1 MIVKNKCLALLLVMT
16 GVLTA
21 QAKERNIEIRTSI
34 DSKYLFCE
42 VKTNGVPGYD
52 NRASAMR
59 GEGAGTTS
67 TNSYIAMS
75 NGANELTVEV
85 GALDW
90 FSENA
95 AMIENKETFNPAAYC
110 KAVMTLVDYD
120 NDQAVNLATLDI
132 KINEQGQ
139 PEAYLNNVP
148 DKTVV
153 FNKTTS
159 HPTERVTKNRVIPVD
174 PDMRA
179 YPDNMTLYQFT
190 KSFTVS
196 DLPDWQWV
204 HSEPYTGS
212 PEQVALL
219 KEAYSELWLALKN
232 KDIKK
237 VRKLY
242 TPAAESWAFTTQSTT
257 DKILDSQDY
266 NTIYD
271 EKNAEM
277 KTIDWDN
284 FYIIPMNNGK
294 MVRMVYKETLR
305 FSPVG
310 ISYVSERGKK
320 ASYFFSP
327 IFSLVNGKYI
337 PVI

>member
-1 MIVKNKCLALLLVMT
+1 M
-16 GVLTA
+16 A

-52 NRASAMR
+52 NRASAMD

-75 NGANELTVEV
+75 NGANDLTVEV

-90 FSENA
+90 FAENA
-95 AMIENKETFNPAAYC
+95 AGIENKNTFNPAAYC
-110 KAVMTLVDYD
+110 KAEMTLVDYD
-120 NDQAVNLATLDI
+120 NDRVVNLATLDI
-132 KINEQGQ
+132 RINKQGQ
-139 PEAYLNNVP
+139 PEAYRNNVP
-148 DKTVV
+148 DKTAV
-153 FNKTTS
+153 FKEITS
-159 HPTERVTKNRVIPVD
+159 HPTEQVTKNRAISVD
-174 PDMRA
+174 IDKRG

-190 KSFTVS
+190 QSFTVS
-196 DLPDWQWV
+196 GLPDWQWV

-212 PEQVALL
+212 PEQIALL
-219 KEAYSELWLALKN
+219 KEAYSGLWLALKN

-237 VRKLY
+237 VSKLY
-242 TPAAESWAFTTQSTT
+242 TPAAEAWAITTQSTT
-257 DKILDSQDY
+257 DRILNSQDY

-271 EKNAEM
+271 ENHAEM

-284 FYIIPMNNGK
+284 FYIISMNNGK
-294 MVRMVYKETLR
+294 MVRMVYKETLG
-305 FSPVG
+305 FSPIG
-310 ISYVSERGKK
+310 MSYIDDEGYRS
-320 ASYFFSP
+320 SFFFSP

>member
-1 MIVKNKCLALLLVMT
+1 MT
-16 GVLTA
+16 GIFTA

-67 TNSYIAMS
+67 TNSYIVMS
-75 NGANELTVEV
+75 NGENELTVEV

-90 FSENA
+90 FSKNA
-95 AMIENKETFNPAAYC
+95 AEIENKETFNPAAYC
-110 KAVMTLVDYD
+110 KAEMTLVDYD
-120 NDQAVNLATLDI
+120 NDQVLNIATLEI
-132 KINEQGQ
+132 KINEQGI
-139 PEAYLNNVP
+139 PTAYLNNVP
-148 DKTVV
+148 DNTVV

-159 HPTERVTKNRVIPVD
+159 HPTERVTKNKAISADIDKRG
-174 PDMRA
+174 

-196 DLPDWQWV
+196 GLPDWQWGY
-204 HSEPYTGS
+204 SEPYTGS
-212 PEQVALL
+212 PEQIVLL

-237 VRKLY
+237 VRKLH
-242 TPAAESWAFTTQSTT
+242 TPAAESWAITTQSTVE
-257 DKILDSQDY
+257 KILDSQRY

-271 EKNAEM
+271 EKHVEM

-310 ISYVSERGKK
+310 ISYVNERGNKS
-320 ASYFFSP
+320 SYFFSP

>member
-1 MIVKNKCLALLLVMT
+1 M
-16 GVLTA
+16 A

-52 NRASAMR
+52 NRASALR

-90 FSENA
+90 FAENA
-95 AMIENKETFNPAAYC
+95 AGIENKNTFNPAAYC
-110 KAVMTLVDYD
+110 KAEMTLVDYD
-120 NDQAVNLATLDI
+120 NDRVVNLATLDI
-132 KINEQGQ
+132 RINKQGQ
-139 PEAYLNNVP
+139 PEAFRNNVP
-148 DKTVV
+148 DKAAV
-153 FNKTTS
+153 FKEITA
-159 HPTERVTKNRVIPVD
+159 HPTERITKNKATSGNVNP
-174 PDMRA
+174 RA
-179 YPDNMTLYQFT
+179 FPDNMTLYQFT
-190 KSFTVS
+190 QSFTVS
-196 DLPDWQWV
+196 GLPDWQWV

-212 PEQVALL
+212 PEQIALL

-237 VRKLY
+237 VRKLH
-242 TPAAESWAFTTQSTT
+242 TPAAEAWAITTQSTT
-257 DKILDSQDY
+257 DRILDSQDY

-271 EKNAEM
+271 ENHAEM
-277 KTIDWDN
+277 KTIDWNN

-310 ISYVSERGKK
+310 VSYISERGKK

-327 IFSLVNGKYI
+327 IFSLINGKYI

>member
-1 MIVKNKCLALLLVMT
+1 M
-16 GVLTA
+16 A

-90 FSENA
+90 FAENA
-95 AMIENKETFNPAAYC
+95 AEIKNKETFNPAAYC

-120 NDQAVNLATLDI
+120 NDRVVNLATLDI
-132 KINEQGQ
+132 KINEQGV
-139 PEAYLNNVP
+139 PEAYLNNEP
-148 DKTVV
+148 DKTVIL
-153 FNKTTS
+153 KKITS
-159 HPTERVTKNRVIPVD
+159 HPTERITKNKATSGNMNP
-174 PDMRA
+174 RA

-190 KSFTVS
+190 QSFTVS
-196 DLPDWQWV
+196 GLPDWQWV

-212 PEQVALL
+212 PEQITLL

-237 VRKLY
+237 VRKLH
-242 TPAAESWAFTTQSTT
+242 TPAAESWAITTQSTT

-294 MVRMVYKETLR
+294 MVQMVYKETLW
-305 FSPVG
+305 FSPIG
-310 ISYVSERGKK
+310 ISYIDEDGDDS
-320 ASYFFSP
+320 SFFFSP

>member
-1 MIVKNKCLALLLVMT
+1 MSIKNNFIALLLVMT
-16 GVLTA
+16 GIFTA

-52 NRASAMR
+52 NRSSAMD

-85 GALDW
+85 GALGW
-90 FSENA
+90 FAENA
-95 AMIENKETFNPAAYC
+95 AEIENKETFNPAAYC

-120 NDQAVNLATLDI
+120 NDRVVNLATLDI
-132 KINEQGQ
+132 KINKQGL

-159 HPTERVTKNRVIPVD
+159 HPTELVIKNRVIPVD

-190 KSFTVS
+190 QSFTVS
-196 DLPDWQWV
+196 GLPDWQWV

-212 PEQVALL
+212 PEQITLL

-237 VRKLY
+237 VRKLH
-242 TPAAESWAFTTQSTT
+242 TPAAESWAITTQSTVE
-257 DKILDSQDY
+257 KILDSQRY

-271 EKNAEM
+271 EKHVEM

-310 ISYVSERGKK
+310 ISYIDEDGDDS
-320 ASYFFSP
+320 SYFFSP